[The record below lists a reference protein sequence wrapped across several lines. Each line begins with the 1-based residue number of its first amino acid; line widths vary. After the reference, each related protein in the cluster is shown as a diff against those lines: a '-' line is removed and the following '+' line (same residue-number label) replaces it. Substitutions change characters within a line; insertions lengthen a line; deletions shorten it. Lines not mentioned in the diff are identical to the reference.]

1 MRARVRL
8 REESDSDNI
17 PVFFSLCGGIRFA
30 ISFPLLLDKN
40 GSRERA
46 IDRKRERPADDS
58 NARATFLAPR
68 DVDDDADL

>member
-1 MRARVRL
+1 MNLTR
-8 REESDSDNI
+8 I
-17 PVFFSLCGGIRFA
+17 IFPFFFPSGGGFCFA

-46 IDRKRERPADDS
+46 IDRKRERTADDS